1 MVRWTT
7 SFLIIPTKPFA
18 VAVIHPADNG
28 NFFMWRLSAWGSAS
42 RLQAVQEHSRYP
54 HLDPESPNNL
64 LKGLGYREVL
74 RAHGWRSL
82 PLTAGQEVLKAP
94 HVIIQRQMGHLIG
107 DKVRKAYDKSLML
120 EERREFLEQ
129 WCKLLVKN
137 GLKIWRHKKAAG
149 RTKSCCD
156 NLTLTEVI
164 DWFESY
170 QCTPNHFSYITR
182 KLIIKQLSN

>member
-1 MVRWTT
+1 MTFCILVIPGTTPGLKRTKKTEHLPHHVSLTKEMNTLMKHPKQINWYLTYVFGPVR
-7 SFLIIPTKPFA
+7 
-18 VAVIHPADNG
+18 
-28 NFFMWRLSAWGSAS
+28 
-42 RLQAVQEHSRYP
+42 EHSSYP

-94 HVIIQRQMGHLIG
+94 DDIIQRQMGHLIG

-120 EERREFLEQ
+120 EERRDFLEQ

-137 GLKIWRHKKAAG
+137 GLKIWRHKKAEG
-149 RTKSCCD
+149 LLKSCC
-156 NLTLTEVI
+156 L
-164 DWFESY
+164 
-170 QCTPNHFSYITR
+170 IT
-182 KLIIKQLSN
+182 KSLHSG